1 MLQAKTIAVI
11 VPCFN
16 EQDQI
21 VKVLSTMPDFVDLIV
36 VINDKSTDATA
47 ERVREFIRLDTR
59 PAARIEKRARTYGAG
74 LYDHANN
81 LAIECEK
88 AAESFFIPV
97 EMTRADNSRV
107 VLLSHTRNGGKG
119 AGVASG
125 FKFTRDHDID
135 CTAIMDGDGQM
146 NPAELES
153 ICLPI
158 VTGKADYVKGNRFK
172 HRMASRAIPKIRFY
186 GNATLS
192 ILTKVATGYWRVADT
207 QTGYAAISLE
217 CLDNIEIHRL
227 YGSYGV
233 YNDLLQK
240 LNIANFTITEVPIT
254 PVYNIGEK
262 SKMKIM
268 KVIPRI
274 SRLLVCLFF
283 ERLFKK
289 YLYTSFHPLFLL
301 YMMSFVTFLVSLPF
315 VIRFLYAYFALD
327 QIWFAHMIV
336 FINLLLFSFQSLIFA
351 MWFDINDNDRLYV

>member
-1 MLQAKTIAVI
+1 MLQDKTIAVI

-21 VKVLSTMPDFVDLIV
+21 TKVLGTMPEFVDLIV
-36 VINDKSTDATA
+36 VINDKSGDATA
-47 ERVREFIRLDTR
+47 ERVQDFIKRDTR
-59 PAARIEKRARTYGAG
+59 PAARMEKRVRTYGDG
-74 LYDHANN
+74 LYDHADN
-81 LAIECEK
+81 LAIDREK
-88 AAESFFIPV
+88 EEDRFFIPV
-97 EMTRADNSRV
+97 EITRADNSRV

-119 AGVASG
+119 AGVATG
-125 FKFTRDHDID
+125 FKFARDHNIA

-153 ICLPI
+153 ICLPV
-158 VTGKADYVKGNRFK
+158 VTGRADYVKGNRFK
-172 HRMASRAIPKIRFY
+172 HRMASRAIPKVRFY
-186 GNATLS
+186 GNAILS
-192 ILTKVATGYWRVADT
+192 ILTKVATGYWRVTDT

-217 CLDNIEIHRL
+217 GLDNIEIHKL

-240 LNIANFTITEVPIT
+240 LNIANFTISEVPIT

-268 KVIPRI
+268 KVIPRL
-274 SRLLVCLFF
+274 SRLLVRLFF

-301 YMMSFVTFLVSLPF
+301 YLMSFFTFLIAIPVA
-315 VIRFLYAYFALD
+315 VRFLYVYFALG
-327 QIWFAHMIV
+327 QIWSAHLLV
-336 FINLLLFSFQSLIFA
+336 LINLLLFSFQSLVFA

>member
-1 MLQAKTIAVI
+1 MLQDKTIAVI

-21 VKVLSTMPDFVDLIV
+21 AKVLNTMPGFVDLIV

-47 ERVREFIRLDTR
+47 EQVSEFIRLDIK
-59 PAARIEKRARTYGAG
+59 PSASIEKRVRTYGNG
-74 LYDHANN
+74 LYDHADN
-81 LAIECEK
+81 LAIEREK
-88 AAESFFIPV
+88 EEERFFIPV

-119 AGVASG
+119 ASVATG
-125 FKFTRDHDID
+125 FKFARDHNIA

-153 ICLPI
+153 ICLP
-158 VTGKADYVKGNRFK
+158 VVNGKADYVKGNRFK

-186 GNATLS
+186 GNTILS

-217 CLDNIEIHRL
+217 CLDNIEIHKL

-274 SRLLVCLFF
+274 SRLLACLFF

-301 YMMSFVTFLVSLPF
+301 YMMSFLTFLVSIP
-315 VIRFLYAYFALD
+315 VATRFLYAYFALG
-327 QIWFAHMIV
+327 QIWSAHLLV
-336 FINLLLFSFQSLIFA
+336 FINLLLFSFQSLVFA

>member
-1 MLQAKTIAVI
+1 MLQDKTIAVI

-21 VKVLSTMPDFVDLIV
+21 ARVLGTMPDFVDLIV
-36 VINDKSTDATA
+36 VINDRSRDATA
-47 ERVREFIRLDTR
+47 ERVREFIKRDTR
-59 PAARIEKRARTYGAG
+59 PAAQIEKRARIYGGG
-74 LYDHANN
+74 LYDRANN
-81 LAIECEK
+81 LALDREK
-88 AAESFFIPV
+88 EEERFFIPV
-97 EMTRADNSRV
+97 EMARADNSRV

-119 AGVASG
+119 AGVATG
-125 FKFTRDHDID
+125 FKFTRDHNIA

-158 VTGKADYVKGNRFK
+158 VAGKADYVKGNRFK
-172 HRMASRAIPKIRFY
+172 HRMASRAIPKVRFY
-186 GNATLS
+186 GNAILS
-192 ILTKVATGYWRVADT
+192 ILTKVATGYWRVTDT
-207 QTGYAAISLE
+207 QTGYAAISRE
-217 CLDNIEIHRL
+217 CLDNIEIHKL

-268 KVIPRI
+268 KVIPRL
-274 SRLLVCLFF
+274 SRLLVRLFF

-301 YMMSFVTFLVSLPF
+301 YLMSFFTFLVSIP
-315 VIRFLYAYFALD
+315 VAVRFLYAYFALG
-327 QIWFAHMIV
+327 QIWSAHLLV
-336 FINLLLFSFQSLIFA
+336 FINLLLFSFQSLVFA
-351 MWFDINDNDRLYV
+351 MWFDINDNDRLYI

>member
-1 MLQAKTIAVI
+1 MLHAKTIAVI

-16 EQDQI
+16 EQEQI
-21 VKVLSTMPDFVDLIV
+21 VKVLNAMPDFVDLIV
-36 VINDKSTDATA
+36 VIDDKSTDATA
-47 ERVREFIRLDTR
+47 ARVREFIRLDTR
-59 PAARIEKRARTYGAG
+59 PAGRIAKRVRTYGAG
-74 LYDHANN
+74 LYDHADN
-81 LAIECEK
+81 LAIEREK
-88 AAESFFIPV
+88 EEERFFIPV
-97 EMTRADNSRV
+97 ETVRVDNSRV

-125 FKFTRDHDID
+125 FKFTRDHDIA

-158 VTGKADYVKGNRFK
+158 VAGKADYVKGNRFK
-172 HRMASRAIPKIRFY
+172 HRMASRAIPKVRFY
-186 GNATLS
+186 GNAVLS

-217 CLDNIEIHRL
+217 CLDNIEIHKL

-240 LNIANFTITEVPIT
+240 LNIASFTITEVPIT
-254 PVYNIGEK
+254 PAYNIGEK
-262 SKMKIM
+262 SKMKIL

-301 YMMSFVTFLVSLPF
+301 YMMSFFTFLVSIPF
-315 VIRFLYAYFALD
+315 VIRFFYAYFALG
-327 QIWFAHMIV
+327 QIWSAHMLV
-336 FINLLLFSFQSLIFA
+336 FINLLLFSFQALIFA